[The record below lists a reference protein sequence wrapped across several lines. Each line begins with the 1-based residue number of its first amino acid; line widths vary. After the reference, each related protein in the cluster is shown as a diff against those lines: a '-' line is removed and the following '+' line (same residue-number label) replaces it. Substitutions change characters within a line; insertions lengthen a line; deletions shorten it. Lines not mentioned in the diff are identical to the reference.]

1 MFCNSVSS
9 FTRIVT
15 GTVTGLPVP
24 RALPLPA
31 MLCGWPKAEE
41 LNRVKPTAAMESCNT
56 IRWSRR
62 SVFIEFPLWYG
73 RHYTDVMK
81 EALVTSPKGKL
92 SGKDATTARLLKV
105 APWLAIAA
113 TSLPAPLVFLVLFL
127 TATATDSAAVFLLL
141 AGLSLTLGFALG
153 LIIAALLFLYR
164 KRWLSKLRDRLAS
177 DGITANEVVWFRSEL
192 TSAERASLAEIEQT
206 NPLLAD
212 AYMETLANRLM
223 ASRGISRSKREML
236 RVERQINRART
247 LNTPESAA
255 LQKDLAADHE
265 RLEQLR
271 QQATDHLAKAKTR
284 LQTIEATARRSLTEG
299 ETDIMMQRL
308 GNAQD
313 QLPLVLE
320 IAQIEQPALREAT
333 TESTK

>member
-1 MFCNSVSS
+1 
-9 FTRIVT
+9 
-15 GTVTGLPVP
+15 
-24 RALPLPA
+24 
-31 MLCGWPKAEE
+31 
-41 LNRVKPTAAMESCNT
+41 
-56 IRWSRR
+56 
-62 SVFIEFPLWYG
+62 
-73 RHYTDVMK
+73 MK

-105 APWLAIAA
+105 APWIALAA
-113 TSLPAPLVFLVLFL
+113 TSLPAPLVFVVLFL
-127 TATATDSAAVFLLL
+127 TATAADSAAVFLLL

-153 LIIAALLFLYR
+153 VVIAALLFFYR

-177 DGITANEVVWFRSEL
+177 DGITASEVVWFRSEL
-192 TSAERASLAEIEQT
+192 TSAERAALAEIEQS

-212 AYMETLANRLM
+212 AYAETLANRLM
-223 ASRGISRSKREML
+223 ASRVISRSKREML

-284 LQTIEATARRSLTEG
+284 LQMIEATANRKLTQG
-299 ETDIMMQRL
+299 EKGLMMQHPGR
-308 GNAQD
+308 AQGH
-313 QLPLVLE
+313 
-320 IAQIEQPALREAT
+320 IHLR
-333 TESTK
+333 